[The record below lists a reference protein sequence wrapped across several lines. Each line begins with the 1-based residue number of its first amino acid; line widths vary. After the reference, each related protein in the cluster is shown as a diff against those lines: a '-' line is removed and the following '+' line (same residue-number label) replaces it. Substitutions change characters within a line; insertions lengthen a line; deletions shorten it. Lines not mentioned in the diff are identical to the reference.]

1 MPVAIALIL
10 GAVTIAVCL
19 IGFIWMVIVLLPFY
33 AWVAAAAYLMW
44 RSKQAEDALT
54 ASVQREAELRR
65 QLNDQEIRAWRAST
79 ETERRN
85 DSRRKKVLQSY
96 DRSRDPPKVS

>member
-33 AWVAAAAYLMW
+33 AWVAAAAYFMW
-44 RSKQAEDALT
+44 RSKRAEDALT
-54 ASVQREAELRR
+54 ATARQEADLRR
-65 QLNDQEIRAWRAST
+65 QLNDQEIRAWHASINA
-79 ETERRN
+79 ERRN
-85 DSRRKKVLQSY
+85 ER
-96 DRSRDPPKVS
+96 